1 MNDKEKMKYYVELL
15 GDWQKDLAS
24 FFTHECPD
32 APPCGVNAL
41 LEGHNLVV
49 QSIAGIIDNL
59 PDAQDNE

>member
-1 MNDKEKMKYYVELL
+1 MTDKEKMKYYVELL
-15 GDWQKDLAS
+15 GDWQKGLDS

-32 APPCGVNAL
+32 APPGAVNAL

-59 PDAQDNE
+59 PDAQDNQ